1 MHIVVLNAEVPK
13 SIGDEQMRENYI
25 MHRKNIKEQRK
36 VLNRNARE
44 EQKKRN
50 LERLS
55 YLEAISETLTLPQEI
70 LAGAPILNIQ
80 GRNSLL
86 LENYKKVLEYSDTV
100 IRIQTKVYYVNILG
114 NDLKIQYY
122 TKNEMRVD
130 GVFRSIEFS

>member
-1 MHIVVLNAEVPK
+1 
-13 SIGDEQMRENYI
+13 MRGRYTT
-25 MHRKNIKEQRK
+25 HDKNIKAQKKLISHNEK
-36 VLNRNARE
+36 A

-50 LERLS
+50 SERRS
-55 YLEAISETLTLPQEI
+55 YLEAISETLSLPQEI

-100 IRIQTKVYYVNILG
+100 IRIQTKLYYVSILG

-122 TKNEMRVD
+122 TKDEMRVD
-130 GVFRSIEFS
+130 GVFRCIEFS